1 MGNAAVIGWRNATL
15 HAVVVMMGC
24 GLPASGQTIGRRPA
38 ANEAPAADVTDFAS
52 LVRHGQW
59 TEQWLDG
66 KGQMETRHVEGEIW
80 NEAIQAALA
89 RGGAV
94 HLPGRTTPY
103 YLDSPVILKSGQRLL
118 ADPTAEI
125 RLKPNTNTCMVR
137 NEHLAGFAAAP
148 VPDGLRA
155 DEDIEITGGVWTSL
169 GNGVKGANG
178 NLHGLSARR
187 DPVPGTH
194 GVILL
199 QNVCRVTVSHVT
211 IRRSQAFAV
220 HLGNVREF
228 LVEDITLEN
237 HGRDGVH
244 VNGPASDGLIR
255 NVRGN
260 SHDDPV
266 SICAW
271 DWQNC
276 APSFGPVHDL
286 TIDHVQGAPLEQ
298 NATDAIRLLPGVK
311 RFASGVTLDCPIHD
325 VVLRDITDIRE
336 FKFYDQPNME
346 LGRDRDSSAA
356 TGWLGHIQLQ
366 HLTFTRPGV
375 IKVAANVDGLG
386 ISDVNFTFDPGPAF
400 KLVEIG
406 PMSATYRSKPADPA
420 SWVEIFSPDRDV
432 KVSGLSL
439 EKVRVQGLL
448 VPGAGSRFVSVRDQH
463 FNPDYPKTTPRGGIG
478 RAILVP

>member
-1 MGNAAVIGWRNATL
+1 MAYATVIGWRNSRL

-24 GLPASGQTIGRRPA
+24 LLPASGQTAGRRPSV
-38 ANEAPAADVTDFAS
+38 NEAPAANVNDFAL

-66 KGQMETRHVEGEIW
+66 KGQAETRQVEGEIW
-80 NEAIQAALA
+80 NDAIQAALA
-89 RGGAV
+89 QGGAV
-94 HLPGRTTPY
+94 HLPERTAPY
-103 YLDSPVILKSGQRLL
+103 YLDAPVILKSGQRLL
-118 ADPTAEI
+118 ADPAAEI
-125 RLKPNTNTCMVR
+125 RLKPGTNTCMVR
-137 NEHLAGFAAAP
+137 NEHLVGHADGP
-148 VPDGLRA
+148 VPPDSTP
-155 DEDIEITGGVWTSL
+155 DQNIEITGGIWTSL

-178 NLHGLSARR
+178 NSHGLSARR

-199 QNVCRVTVSHVT
+199 QNVRRVTVSHVT
-211 IRRSQAFAV
+211 IRRSLAFAV

-228 LVEDITLEN
+228 LVDDVTLEN

-244 VNGPASDGLIR
+244 VNGPASEGLIR

-286 TIDHVQGAPLEQ
+286 IIEHVQGAPLEQ

-311 RFASGVTLDCPIHD
+311 RFASGVTLDCPILD

-336 FKFYDQPNME
+336 FKFYDQTNLE

-356 TGWLGHIQLQ
+356 TGRLGHIQMQ

-375 IKVAANVDGLG
+375 IKVAATVDGLV
-386 ISDVNFTFDPGPAF
+386 ISDVDFAFDPGPAF

-406 PMSATYRSKPADPA
+406 PMSATFRSRPADPA

-439 EKVRVQGLL
+439 EKVRVQDLL
-448 VPGAGSRFVSVRDQH
+448 VPGAGSRFVSVRNQH
-463 FNPDYPKTTPRGGIG
+463 PNPDYPKTTPRGGIG
-478 RAILVP
+478 RAFLVP

>member
-1 MGNAAVIGWRNATL
+1 MGHAAVIGWRNARL

-24 GLPASGQTIGRRPA
+24 LLPASGQTAGRRPA
-38 ANEAPAADVTDFAS
+38 ANDVPAADVNDFAS

-59 TEQWLDG
+59 TEQWMDD
-66 KGQMETRHVEGEIW
+66 KGRTEARQVEGEIW

-89 RGGAV
+89 QGGAV
-94 HLPGRTTPY
+94 HLPGRTAPY

-118 ADPTAEI
+118 ADPAAEI

-137 NEHLAGFAAAP
+137 NEHLVGFADAP
-148 VPDGLRA
+148 VPDSLRA
-155 DEDIEITGGVWTSL
+155 DEDIEITGGIWTSL

-178 NLHGLSARR
+178 NVHGLSARS

-199 QNVCRVTVSHVT
+199 QNVRRVTVSHVT

-228 LVEDITLEN
+228 LVDGVTLEN

-244 VNGPASDGLIR
+244 VNGPASIGLIR
-255 NVRGN
+255 NVSGN

-286 TIDHVQGAPLEQ
+286 TIEHVRGAPLEQ

-325 VVLRDITDIRE
+325 VVMRDITDIRE
-336 FKFYDQPNME
+336 FKFYDQPNLE

-356 TGWLGHIQLQ
+356 TGRLGRIQLQ
-366 HLTFTRPGV
+366 RLTFTRPGV

-386 ISDVNFTFDPGPAF
+386 ISDVSFAFDPGPVF

-406 PMSATYRSKPADPA
+406 PMSATFRSKPADPS

-432 KVSGLSL
+432 KVSGFSL
-439 EKVRVQGLL
+439 EGVRVQGRPACSAASL
-448 VPGAGSRFVSVRDQH
+448 FVSVKDQH
-463 FNPDYPKTTPRGGIG
+463 PNPDYPKTTPRGGIG
-478 RAILVP
+478 RAFLVP